1 MSSYKSIYTGQ
12 QVDNAVGKVLDD
24 NAKVK
29 YGNLIGDIND
39 QQDLRETLDALRT
52 TCLDLEVEDGDLVL
66 KLDGEIL
73 TFNDV
78 VDLVFE
84 QPKLTYVRTNDSL
97 LFPGLFD
104 LEGGSPYIYFVGVL
118 AMGTPGVKFLKM
130 EDDDSITL
138 QQVYTEVTSN
148 KVTEISIQSTDAQ
161 YPSAKAVYDAID
173 TILGNINTAL
183 DEIIGE
189 TTPEEVVG

>member
-12 QVDNAVGKVLDD
+12 QVDNAVGKVLND

-29 YGNLIGDIND
+29 YGNLIGNIED
-39 QQDLRETLDALRT
+39 QADLQDTLDSMRT
-52 TCLDLEVEDGDLVL
+52 TCLDLVVEDEELVL
-66 KLDGEIL
+66 KLGEDTL
-73 TFNDV
+73 SFNDV
-78 VDLVFE
+78 INLVFE
-84 QPKLTYVRTNDSL
+84 QPKLTYVRTPDSL

-104 LEGGSPYIYFVGVL
+104 LEGAAPYIYFVGVL
-118 AMGTPGVKFLKM
+118 AIGTPGIKFLKM
-130 EDDDSITL
+130 EDDDSIVL

-148 KVTEISIQSTDAQ
+148 KVTEVNIQSTDAQ

-173 TILGNINTAL
+173 NVLGNINEAL

-189 TTPEEVVG
+189 SPEEVVG

>member
-104 LEGGSPYIYFVGVL
+104 LEGGSPYIYFVGFL
-118 AMGTPGVKFLKM
+118 AIGTPGIKFLKM
-130 EDDDSITL
+130 EDDDSIIL

-148 KVTEISIQSTDAQ
+148 KVTEINIQSTDAQ

-173 TILGNINTAL
+173 NVLGNINEAL

-189 TTPEEVVG
+189 SPEEVVG